1 MKKYMDTIW
10 GVAILIL
17 CALMFYA
24 TSQIRT
30 FAAMHGLDSRFF
42 PHIVAGVLAVLGTI
56 LLIRGLTNV
65 KNYMPYSGETKKEHK
80 GLSVG
85 GRCVFETFVAIFIYV
100 TIIDPL
106 GFLLS
111 TVVYLIAQMI
121 ILYPEKLTKKKL
133 ILFVVISIVA
143 SAAIYYIFRN
153 VFYLMLPA
161 GIFG

>member
-1 MKKYMDTIW
+1 M
-10 GVAILIL
+10 
-17 CALMFYA
+17 
-24 TSQIRT
+24 
-30 FAAMHGLDSRFF
+30 
-42 PHIVAGVLAVLGTI
+42 
-56 LLIRGLTNV
+56 
-65 KNYMPYSGETKKEHK
+65 
-80 GLSVG
+80 SVG

-121 ILYPEKLTKKKL
+121 ILYPEKLTEKKL